1 MKKFLLVVVVAFL
14 AAVPVAGQGV
24 QVSVMGG
31 YSIFGSSNGWNIK
44 DSFSGSAVIGKP
56 IGAGRVVELSYHR
69 QDTYLEDL
77 VGAKPTR
84 LFDMTTEYFQIGVAQ
99 EVAPGEATTPYGLF
113 SLGAVR
119 YNPDNSFSDEWRFAI
134 NFGGGV
140 KHFINDTV
148 GLRLSALLMMP
159 LTWGGG
165 GLFCGTGGC
174 SVGAGAYS
182 VFLQA
187 ELQAGLVFKLGS

>member
-31 YSIFGSSNGWNIK
+31 YSLFGSSNGFNIK
-44 DSFSGSAVIGKP
+44 DSFSASAIIGKP
-56 IGAGRVVELSYHR
+56 IGAGRVVEFSYHR

-84 LFDMTTEYFQIGVAQ
+84 LDMTAEYFQIGVAQ

-119 YNPDNSFSDEWRFAI
+119 YNPKKDYSDEWKFAI

-159 LTWGGG
+159 LTWGGA

-174 SVGAGAYS
+174 NVGAGAYT

-187 ELQAGLVFKLGS
+187 ELQAGLVFKLGQ